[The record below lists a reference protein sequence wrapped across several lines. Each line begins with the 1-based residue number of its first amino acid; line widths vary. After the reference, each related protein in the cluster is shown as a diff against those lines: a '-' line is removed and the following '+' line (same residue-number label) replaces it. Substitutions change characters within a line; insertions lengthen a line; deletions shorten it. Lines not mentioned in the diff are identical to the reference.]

1 MEGPNKSEVG
11 GGGEEIGNLKKKNK
25 RGECLLGTQDCYST
39 YRDKN
44 GILCLV
50 E

>member
-1 MEGPNKSEVG
+1 MGGPNKSEVG
-11 GGGEEIGNLKKKNK
+11 GGGGDWKFKKKNK